1 MKPLKSF
8 FRTLPHIILGIAL
21 GVILY
26 LSATQLVNLLLA
38 HGSLP
43 EKSFIFKYLSI
54 SAYFYNNFVQNFVV
68 CYIVCLIYYAAF
80 WIFKFL
86 DFRFAKAPIFKTLNW
101 NTRQFFLNLIV
112 PALVLTIMFTIHE
125 EDSVKFIFPVTL
137 LMAINNTRLLFFARR
152 AAAAVDNNDK
162 AAPAKRL
169 PPSRKRSPR
178 LSRKRLVQRK
188 KTR

>member
-1 MKPLKSF
+1 MEQLKSF

-54 SAYFYNNFVQNFVV
+54 SAYFYNNFIQNFVI
-68 CYIVCLIYYAAF
+68 CYIVCLIYYTAF
-80 WIFKFL
+80 WIFKYL

-112 PALVLTIMFTIHE
+112 PALILTIMFSIHE

-137 LMAINNTRLLFFARR
+137 LLAINNTRLLFRTSSLKKETSVQKVSAKSSALRR
-152 AAAAVDNNDK
+152 
-162 AAPAKRL
+162 
-169 PPSRKRSPR
+169 RKRSSQLIR
-178 LSRKRLVQRK
+178 RKAGNRNRVR
-188 KTR
+188 